1 MVYRADL
8 SSLVKE
14 MTSILEVSISKNAVL
29 NYNLANDLPAI
40 EGDMTQIQQIIMNL
54 IINASEALGDKIGAI
69 YITTGLVECDR
80 KYLHNENLLNDLKEG
95 RYVYME
101 ISDTGCGM
109 KESDISK
116 IFDPFFSTKFTGRGL
131 GLAAVQGIIRSHKGG
146 IKVYSEPGK
155 GSTFKVYFP
164 ALETRAVPAP
174 VEEVAEETS
183 FKGHSTILLV
193 DDEEPIRELG
203 SLILASM
210 GFKVLTAA
218 DGVEALEVFRKQKN
232 EIICVLLD
240 LTMPRMDGDETL
252 QQLRL
257 IDAKIPVLISSG
269 YNEQEVVQ
277 RFTGKDTSGFIQK
290 PYTIS
295 NLTGKLKEVLK
306 IK

>member
-1 MVYRADL
+1 
-8 SSLVKE
+8 
-14 MTSILEVSISKNAVL
+14 
-29 NYNLANDLPAI
+29 
-40 EGDMTQIQQIIMNL
+40 
-54 IINASEALGDKIGAI
+54 
-69 YITTGLVECDR
+69 
-80 KYLHNENLLNDLKEG
+80 
-95 RYVYME
+95 
-101 ISDTGCGM
+101 
-109 KESDISK
+109 
-116 IFDPFFSTKFTGRGL
+116 
-131 GLAAVQGIIRSHKGG
+131 
-146 IKVYSEPGK
+146 
-155 GSTFKVYFP
+155 
-164 ALETRAVPAP
+164 LETRAVPAP

-183 FKGHSTILLV
+183 FKGHGTILLV

-203 SLILASM
+203 SLILESM